1 MLRRPLEQMGHGIY
15 YSFSFCLNCYTFLRT
30 VSLSSVL
37 SGLASDQTAVEEG
50 LRCCPVEML
59 SATGLRQ
66 ELSLC
71 YSGWSL
77 LFTSAEGSVVAV
89 FLHCHTLQFKV
100 ILSPCS
106 HQATGNPAQLQIS
119 SSNRSSRFSLETQ
132 AFQSESVQGHC
143 YTPCCEKDTCNH
155 SS

>member
-1 MLRRPLEQMGHGIY
+1 MGHGIY
-15 YSFSFCLNCYTFLRT
+15 YSFSFCLNCSTFLRT

-37 SGLASDQTAVEEG
+37 SDLASDQAAVEEG

-77 LFTSAEGSVVAV
+77 LFTSAEGSVVAM
-89 FLHCHTLQFKV
+89 FLHHHTLQFKSFCPLAV
-100 ILSPCS
+100 TKQP
-106 HQATGNPAQLQIS
+106 GNPAQFQIS

-132 AFQSESVQGHC
+132 AFQSEPVQDHC